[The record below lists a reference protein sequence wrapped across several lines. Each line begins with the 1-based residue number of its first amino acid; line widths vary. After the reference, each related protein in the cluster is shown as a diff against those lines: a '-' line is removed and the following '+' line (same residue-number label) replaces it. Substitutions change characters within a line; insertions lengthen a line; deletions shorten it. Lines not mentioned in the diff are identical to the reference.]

1 MINVVIPAAGVGTRL
16 RPHTHTAP
24 KGMLHV
30 AGKPILGHIL
40 DRLAGLKGLG
50 TIYVVVGFLAE
61 KIETYIES
69 NYDLDIRFV
78 HQDDLRGLGFAVH
91 LAMGSIDGDDPL
103 LVILGD
109 TIIEINLESF
119 MDGPDDALGVKEVDD
134 PRRFGVAV
142 EENGLVRRLVEKPEI
157 PPSNLAVVGLYGIKN
172 TALLR
177 RCLNDIVE
185 RNQTAK
191 GELQMTDAL
200 QLMIERGSRM
210 AAWRVEGWFDCGKTE
225 TLLLTNRHLLEGHHR
240 QYTIEGSIVLSPSF
254 VADSAKIERSIIGP
268 HVSIGDGATVR
279 ESVISNSII
288 SDGASVGRCVLE
300 DSMIGSN
307 AWVSGHIQRLNVGDS
322 SEVGPTA

>member
-40 DRLAGLKGLG
+40 DRLAGLKNLG

-61 KIETYIES
+61 KIEEFIKS
-69 NYDLDIRFV
+69 NYDLDIQFV
-78 HQDDLRGLGFAVH
+78 HQDELRGLGYAVY
-91 LAMGSIDGDDPL
+91 LAMEQMPSDDPL

-109 TIIEINLESF
+109 TIIEIDLAGF
-119 MDGPDDALGVKEVDD
+119 MDGPDDALGVKVVSD

-142 EENGLVRRLVEKPEI
+142 EKDGYIRKLVEKPSN

-177 RCLNDIVE
+177 QCLADIVA

-200 QLMIERGSRM
+200 QLMVERGSKM
-210 AAWRVEGWFDCGKTE
+210 AAHRVEHWFDCGKTE
-225 TLLLTNRHLLEGHHR
+225 TLLLTNRHLLEGHHK
-240 QYTIEGSIVLSPSF
+240 QYVFKDAVVLSPSYIAETAI
-254 VADSAKIERSIIGP
+254 VEHSVVGP
-268 HVSIGDGATVR
+268 HVSIGEGATVR
-279 ESVISNSII
+279 ESVIVNSII
-288 SDGASVGRCVLE
+288 SDGASVSRCVLE

-307 AWVSGHIQRLNVGDS
+307 AWVSGHLQRLNVGES
-322 SEVGPTA
+322 SEVGLAE